1 MILEKTG
8 YGYNDL
14 TLVPQRFTYIKHRK
28 DINPLTKFNMLPIF
42 AAPMTTIVSESN
54 IGDFYANKITPILPR
69 GTFSYKDPTINKE
82 EDFNKRINDFI
93 DGYWVAFSLK
103 EAKNLYDMIYSNNL
117 KLDKKFTYY
126 LCIDVANGHMES
138 IYELAYDMKELF
150 KKKCIDI
157 EIMTGNIANPETYK
171 SICEYTMEDHNHK
184 MVPVIDY
191 IRVGIGG
198 GYGCITSPQTA
209 VHYAQ
214 ASLIDECNKYKPDT
228 EYRTKIVADGGIRN
242 YGDVIKA
249 LALGADYVMI
259 GSLFGTCVESAGDK
273 YIDMNNNGQPTYW
286 VDREANDDD
295 LILYKD
301 KLYSEFYGMASKQGQ
316 IDMFGQKTKTAEG
329 NSKFIKVDTTL
340 KKWSE
345 NMIAYLRSAMS
356 YCNCTNL
363 DQFIGNQVLLPTAI
377 GEMNSVN
384 K

>member
-14 TLVPQRFTYIKHRK
+14 TLVPQEFTYIKHRK
-28 DINPLTKFNMLPIF
+28 NINPLDKNDTLPIF
-42 AAPMTTIVSESN
+42 GAPMTTIVSENN
-54 IGDFYANKITPILPR
+54 ICDFYANKITPILPR
-69 GTFSYKDPTINKE
+69 GTFSYKDANINNEK
-82 EDFNKRINDFI
+82 DFNKRIDYFVE
-93 DGYWVAFSLK
+93 GYWVAFSLK
-103 EAKNLYDMIYSNNL
+103 EAKNLYNMIYSDNL
-117 KLDKKFTYY
+117 KLSNEFTYY
-126 LCIDVANGHMES
+126 LCIDVANGHMKP
-138 IYELAYDMKELF
+138 IYDLARDIKELF
-150 KKKCIDI
+150 SNQRTDI
-157 EIMTGNIANPETYK
+157 EIMTGNIANPSTYK
-171 SICEYTMEDHNHK
+171 SICELTIENHDHK
-184 MVPVIDY
+184 IVPVIDY

-228 EYRTKIVADGGIRN
+228 EYRTKIIADGGIRN

-259 GSLFGTCVESAGDK
+259 GSLFGTCIESAGVK
-273 YIDMNNNGQPTYW
+273 YIDKDNNSEPTYCL
-286 VDREANDDD
+286 DREANPSD
-295 LILYKD
+295 LVLYKD

-316 IDMFGQKTKTAEG
+316 IDMFGEKTKTAEG
-329 NSKFIKVDTTL
+329 NAKFIKVDTTL
-340 KKWSE
+340 EKWSE

-356 YCNCTNL
+356 YCNCKDL
-363 DQFIGNQVLLPTAI
+363 YEFIGNQVLLPTAI